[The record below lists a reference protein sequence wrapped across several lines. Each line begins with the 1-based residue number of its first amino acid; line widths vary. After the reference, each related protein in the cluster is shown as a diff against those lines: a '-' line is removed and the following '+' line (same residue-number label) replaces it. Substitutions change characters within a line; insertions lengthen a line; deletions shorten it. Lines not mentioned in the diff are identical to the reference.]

1 MNIENI
7 TQQVMDLSKET
18 GRFILDEWDKLSE
31 EHIEAKGL
39 HDFVTNVDMQSEKK
53 LVEGL
58 KKILP
63 EAGFIVEEETIKK
76 KGDELNWIV
85 DPLDGTTNYI
95 HGITPFAISIALSH
109 HGNIIMGVVYE
120 LGFDEMFYSWEGS
133 PAYMNDRRISVS
145 QTPTIEES
153 IIATGFPYNDFSRL
167 KPYLQSL
174 EYFMRNSHGIR
185 RFGSA
190 ATDLCYTACGRFEA
204 FYEYSLKPWDV
215 AAGSFIV
222 RQAGGRVSDF
232 SGGDKY
238 LFNQEM
244 VAANERVFDP
254 FLKDIQSHLQPS

>member
-133 PAYMNDRRISVS
+133 PA
-145 QTPTIEES
+145 
-153 IIATGFPYNDFSRL
+153 
-167 KPYLQSL
+167 
-174 EYFMRNSHGIR
+174 
-185 RFGSA
+185 
-190 ATDLCYTACGRFEA
+190 
-204 FYEYSLKPWDV
+204 
-215 AAGSFIV
+215 
-222 RQAGGRVSDF
+222 
-232 SGGDKY
+232 
-238 LFNQEM
+238 
-244 VAANERVFDP
+244 
-254 FLKDIQSHLQPS
+254 